1 MSCSKLRCRNQG
13 SSLMWRVFS
22 FAARSYLLAFSKLEI
37 KLSLSFLAILAI
49 FGSLTHFRG
58 RITEGCIRA
67 RPTTEEA
74 ERSDIR
80 EETSKRFSTPS
91 TITGLIG
98 KINQCQQVPKIIK
111 LAFAFY
117 LLPMNAK
124 FSRILR
130 LQIQPRVYRL
140 ELRHCVAHWP
150 L

>member
-1 MSCSKLRCRNQG
+1 MIT
-13 SSLMWRVFS
+13 VFGDTL
-22 FAARSYLLAFSKLEI
+22 YV
-37 KLSLSFLAILAI
+37 LST
-49 FGSLTHFRG
+49 LTYYCEG
-58 RITEGCIRA
+58 TTEGCIRA

-91 TITGLIG
+91 STTGLIG
-98 KINQCQQVPKIIK
+98 KIDQCQEVTEVIE
-111 LAFAFY
+111 LAFEFY
-117 LLPMNAK
+117 LPPIGVK
-124 FSRILR
+124 FSRILC

>member
-1 MSCSKLRCRNQG
+1 M
-13 SSLMWRVFS
+13 
-22 FAARSYLLAFSKLEI
+22 I
-37 KLSLSFLAILAI
+37 TI
-49 FGSLTHFRG
+49 FGDTLYVLSTLTYYCEG
-58 RITEGCIRA
+58 TTEGCIRA

-98 KINQCQQVPKIIK
+98 KINQCQQVKEITK
-111 LAFAFY
+111 LAFAFD